1 MPARPDFLCR
11 SKESIA
17 QLQPPVRS
25 SVKDTNKTPA
35 AVPAPAAS
43 NKGGKVSEDLLNELL
58 PASTYT

>member
-43 NKGGKVSEDLLNELL
+43 NKRGKVSEDELL
-58 PASTYT
+58 PASTRA